1 MCYILLLV
9 YGGIDSLDAAGLPQ
23 SSAGAE
29 HKQEMSVLGCLYPVF
44 PFSFLAAPLYNSSC
58 MRAERHGAN
67 QI

>member
-9 YGGIDSLDAAGLPQ
+9 YGGIDSLGAAGLPQ

-29 HKQEMSVLGCLYPVF
+29 HKQEMSVLGCLPRF
-44 PFSFLAAPLYNSSC
+44 SFSFLAAPLYNTSC